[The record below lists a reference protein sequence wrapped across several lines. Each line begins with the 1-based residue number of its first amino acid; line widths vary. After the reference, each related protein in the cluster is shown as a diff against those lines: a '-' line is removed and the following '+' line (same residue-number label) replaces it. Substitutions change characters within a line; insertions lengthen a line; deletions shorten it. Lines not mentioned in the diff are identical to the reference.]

1 MVFKDSTNVH
11 MAKLQVAQNNLVR
24 VLGNVSRAE
33 NLPIKTLLSNQQ
45 MLSVNQI
52 SAQIKLTEIWK
63 AINQSKYP
71 IKVTKQL
78 TPTNARTTRGVTAGK
93 LIEIGS
99 SSQSLN
105 SFIGDATRLW
115 NKAPTTTNKSTSLYS
130 VEIKKFVS
138 TILI

>member
-71 IKVTKQL
+71 IKVTK
-78 TPTNARTTRGVTAGK
+78 
-93 LIEIGS
+93 
-99 SSQSLN
+99 
-105 SFIGDATRLW
+105 
-115 NKAPTTTNKSTSLYS
+115 
-130 VEIKKFVS
+130 
-138 TILI
+138 